1 MFELSSNEKEQ
12 VANIKVVGIGGC
24 GNNAVSRMVES
35 GIQVL
40 SLSELTQISRI
51 SRSVKPV

>member
-35 GIQVL
+35 GITSAAL
-40 SLSELTQISRI
+40 IGI
-51 SRSVKPV
+51 N